1 MDTPK
6 IYAAMINI
14 LRDIKAIGK
23 DKQTSGYA
31 TFKYRGIDDV
41 YNALNPVMAQHG
53 VFCVPELLDSSREER
68 TNAKKDKVIAYVT
81 VKVKYTFYAED
92 GSSVSCIVAGEGMDS
107 GDKATPKALSIAMKY
122 ALFQTFCIPTE
133 ELADP
138 DAETDQLAPRK
149 PSKQELQKIRQY
161 AAAENPDAPTP
172 EMFRA
177 LMATLTER
185 GCKERE
191 EYLAE
196 LSDFFQRDV
205 KSSKELTRAEISDY
219 LNACKPTCRIHPSEE
234 RPCSIV

>member
-23 DKQTSGYA
+23 DKQASGYA
-31 TFKYRGIDDV
+31 TFNYRGIDDV

-68 TNAKKDKVIAYVT
+68 TNAKEKVVAYVT
-81 VKVKYTFYAED
+81 VKVRYTFYAED
-92 GSSVSCIVAGEGMDS
+92 GSSVSCVVAGEGMDS

-138 DAETDQLAPRK
+138 DAETDRLAPRNK
-149 PSKQELQKIRQY
+149 PSKQKIQQVRQQ
-161 AAAENPDAPTP
+161 AAASNPDAPTP

-191 EYLAE
+191 DYLAE
-196 LSDFFQRDV
+196 LSDFFGKEV
-205 KSSKELTRAEISDY
+205 KSSKELTKAEVSEY
-219 LNACKPTCRIHPSEE
+219 LNACNGAAQDNPF
-234 RPCSIV
+234 

>member
-23 DKQTSGYA
+23 DKQTTGFAS
-31 TFKYRGIDDV
+31 FNYRGIDDV

-68 TNAKKDKVIAYVT
+68 TNAKDKVVAYVT

-138 DAETDQLAPRK
+138 DAETDRLAPRNK
-149 PSKQELQKIRQY
+149 TSKQKLQQIRQQ
-161 AAAENPDAPTP
+161 AAADNPDAPSR
-172 EMFRA
+172 EMFQA
-177 LMATLTER
+177 LMVTLTER
-185 GCKERE
+185 GCKARE

-205 KSSKELTRAEISDY
+205 KSSKELTRAEISEY
-219 LNACKPTCRIHPSEE
+219 LNVCNGAAQDNPF
-234 RPCSIV
+234 